1 MPSSN
6 AATIA
11 AGVAVAFPNGTV
23 SGSDI
28 TQLTPST
35 FNLSTPGIYMVMF
48 QVSVTEA
55 GQLVLAANGTEI
67 PASVAGRATGAS
79 QIVGMS
85 FVTVAVADTV
95 LQVRN
100 PSGNGVLTITPSAGG
115 VHPVSAHVTILRLS

>member
-11 AGVAVAFPNGTV
+11 AGTAVSFPTGTV

-28 TQLTPST
+28 SQLTPNT
-35 FNLSTPGIYMVMF
+35 FNLSTPGIYLVMF

-55 GQLVLAANGTEI
+55 GQLVLAANGTEL

-85 FVTVAVADTV
+85 FVTVSAADTI

-100 PSGNGVLTITPSAGG
+100 PAGNTTLTITPFAGG
-115 VHPVSAHVTILRLS
+115 GQPVSAHVAILRLS